1 MMDDQSIGP
10 IGEFL
15 QSTITSW
22 QTRHALAREALLK
35 SLEPADMLEVIAYK
49 SSAPAIWNRLKN
61 EYGKPLDFEYIRVN
75 SEYMS
80 LRKEQNTTMDAHI
93 TPFN

>member
-1 MMDDQSIGP
+1 
-10 IGEFL
+10 
-15 QSTITSW
+15 
-22 QTRHALAREALLK
+22 
-35 SLEPADMLEVIAYK
+35 MLEVIAYK

-80 LRKEQNTTMDAHI
+80 LRKKQNTTMDAHI